1 MSDIEN
7 QTKSDGILVQ
17 DESGVLGEMINLTN
31 SLYHDADADLESEY
45 QDRNSIIYKVPSQ
58 RPPASSES
66 NNDDDVD
73 TIESFSPDDV
83 GSSIKKTRSI
93 VSTGPSLTKVKTRF
107 FSPRLQTQRRKV
119 VLHFFTTLGVFIVFI
134 FTIFPLFW
142 GSNSYTYKYFHKIKV
157 LAVMQDEGYTQG
169 MMASSVVPLTAAVS
183 QMIPLIPGTWSV
195 FNTSSFNELYHTSNS
210 TEIDHKVTERI
221 YHEFY
226 WLAVNVRPN
235 ATEKLWNSLVN
246 ASAPPFNSSE
256 MFEVTYESG
265 RDPSNVKG
273 VILPIM
279 QSLETAFSKY
289 YTTTYFPSLLAN
301 VTKAYPNITFN
312 PENLAA
318 AGSMKFGYVDYR
330 PFFRRGIITSSQIGV
345 VYALV
350 LTAFQFLV
358 YAPLHM
364 EMSQLLTVRQYICYR
379 VLISF
384 VSLFF
389 ISLFFSTV
397 SAMFGFD
404 FTVAFGRG
412 GFMIYWMTTWLFMV
426 ACAGANENM
435 VSLVFLYKP
444 QFMGFWILSFVIINL
459 GPSLFPMALD
469 NVFYRYGYAMPI
481 HNAVDVYRV
490 ILMDLS
496 RRHMGRNF
504 GILVAWVVVNTIAQP
519 FVILFGARVNKR
531 RAMAAAAA
539 AAEAAANGN
548 PPPKGKASLL

>member
-7 QTKSDGILVQ
+7 QANTDGILVQ
-17 DESGVLGEMINLTN
+17 DESGILGEMVNLSN
-31 SLYHDADADLESEY
+31 SLYQDTNADPEREY
-45 QDRNSIIYKVPSQ
+45 QERNSIIYKVPSHL
-58 RPPASSES
+58 PPQSSES
-66 NNDDDVD
+66 DDDDNSIVSY
-73 TIESFSPDDV
+73 TPGDV

-93 VSTGPSLTKVKTRF
+93 VSTGPSLTKVRTRY
-107 FSPRLQTQRRKV
+107 FSPRLQKQRRKV
-119 VLHFFTTLGVFIVFI
+119 ILHFFGTLGVFIVFI

-142 GSNSYTYKYFHKIKV
+142 GSNAFTYKYFSKVKV
-157 LAVMQDEGYTQG
+157 LGVLQDESYTPE
-169 MMASSVVPLTAAVS
+169 MMASSVVPLTAAVD
-183 QMIPLIPGTWSV
+183 QIIPMIPGKWSV
-195 FNTSSFNELYHTSNS
+195 FNTSSFNDLYKTTNS
-210 TEIDHKVTERI
+210 TQIDKKVTERI
-221 YHEFY
+221 YHEYY
-226 WLAVNVRPN
+226 WLAINVRPN

-246 ASAPPFNSSE
+246 ASAPPFNSTE
-256 MFEVTYESG
+256 LFEVTYESG

-273 VILPIM
+273 VVLPIM
-279 QSLETAFSKY
+279 QSLETAFAKY
-289 YTTTYFPSLLAN
+289 YTTQYFPSLLAN
-301 VTKAYPNITFN
+301 VTSAYPNITFN

-318 AGSMKFGYVDYR
+318 AGSMKFGYNDYR
-330 PFFRRGIITSSQIGV
+330 PFFRRGLITSSQIGA

-364 EMSQLLTVRQYICYR
+364 EMSQMLTVRQYIAYR

-404 FTVAFGRG
+404 FTIAFGRG
-412 GFMIYWMTTWLFMV
+412 GFVIYWMTTWLFMM

-435 VSLVFLYKP
+435 VSLIFLWKP
-444 QFMGFWILSFVIINL
+444 HFLGFWVLSFVIINL

-481 HNAVDVYRV
+481 HNAVDIYRV
-490 ILMDLS
+490 IMMDLS

-504 GILVAWVVVNTIAQP
+504 GILVAWIVLNTVALP
-519 FVILFGARVNKR
+519 FVIMFGARVNKKR
-531 RAMAAAAA
+531 QMAAAAA
-539 AAEAAANGN
+539 AAEAEANGE
-548 PPPKGKASLL
+548 PAPKGKASLM